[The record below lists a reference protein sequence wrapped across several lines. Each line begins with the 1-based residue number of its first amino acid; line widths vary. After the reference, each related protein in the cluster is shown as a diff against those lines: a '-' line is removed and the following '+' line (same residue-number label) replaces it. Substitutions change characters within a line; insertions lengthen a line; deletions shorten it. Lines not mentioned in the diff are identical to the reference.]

1 MAYQVITSAILKC
14 TFGAA
19 PSTFIATP
27 KMIQSNFLDAG
38 NIMDHKP
45 IMNIPPFGMCS
56 CPSNPVV
63 AAATTA
69 AAGVLTPMPCIPNT
83 PAPWVTGATDV
94 LLNFFPALNDTAKL
108 TCVWGGMITVS
119 YAGQVT
125 HEIPG

>member
-69 AAGVLTPMPCIPNT
+69 AAGVLTLPWT
-83 PAPWVTGATDV
+83 PSA
-94 LLNFFPALNDTAKL
+94 
-108 TCVWGGMITVS
+108 
-119 YAGQVT
+119 
-125 HEIPG
+125 